1 MRPINLIPE
10 DERGAGGG
18 AVSIRGLRVWGIGG
32 GLALAVIGIVMLVT
46 TSNALSERE
55 HEVERLEHEQTV
67 AEARAAK
74 LDPYTAFQQTAM
86 ARRETV
92 ATLAASRFDWERVMR
107 ELALIV
113 PDDVTVLSLTAT
125 VSSETSVSGG
135 ASVELRGEVPGP
147 ALEISGCATGPQ
159 GEAQVAVAGFISALY
174 DIDGVTRVGMTQ
186 SGVGADDD
194 GTGGGTGGAAAGE
207 VGCPPGGQVANF
219 DMVAAF
225 DSAPVPGEDVPV
237 PPLPDPD
244 GAPAAGEAETVP
256 ASRGGA
262 TGGSGSDGAD
272 DLDTVQAD
280 RSAQQSAADATRQAN
295 AATETFIPGG

>member
-125 VSSETSVSGG
+125 VSSETSVSEETVAVRLSTVTSSGTISANSRITRSQSKRLA
-135 ASVELRGEVPGP
+135 ASV
-147 ALEISGCATGPQ
+147 ATVSRR
-159 GEAQVAVAGFISALY
+159 AIAV
-174 DIDGVTRVGMTQ
+174 
-186 SGVGADDD
+186 
-194 GTGGGTGGAAAGE
+194 
-207 VGCPPGGQVANF
+207 C
-219 DMVAAF
+219 
-225 DSAPVPGEDVPV
+225 
-237 PPLPDPD
+237 
-244 GAPAAGEAETVP
+244 
-256 ASRGGA
+256 
-262 TGGSGSDGAD
+262 
-272 DLDTVQAD
+272 
-280 RSAQQSAADATRQAN
+280 
-295 AATETFIPGG
+295 